1 MPSSLWLALLS
12 GIYLAA
18 ALALLLYGVNCYV
31 LVYLFTRRQEAAAR
45 ERAAVR
51 ERFGDLACRADAP
64 CVTTQLPIFN
74 ELNVAERAI
83 EAACAMRYAPG
94 HHEVQVLDDSTDETR
109 ALVDRVVERMQAGGH
124 AVRVVRRDGRSGFKA
139 GALAHGMSLARGE
152 LFAIF
157 DADFVPQPDY
167 LLRSVPFFLESPEV
181 GLVQCRWGH
190 LNRDHSL
197 LTRAQ
202 AMGIDGHFMV
212 EQSARAWNGLVLNF
226 NGTAGIWRREAIE
239 AAGGWQ
245 GDTLTEDLDLSYR
258 ARLAGWQA
266 TYLPDVVVPAE
277 IPEDVNAFK
286 SQQFRWAKG
295 SMQTA
300 IKLLPRVFASRLP
313 AFTKI
318 QAFLHLTHYAVHPLM
333 LTLAT
338 LSLPVL
344 LGVQAAVSPQV
355 YVALGF
361 LLLAAMLAPNAMYV
375 VSQRNAYPDWLRRV
389 ALLPVLSILGVGTA
403 ISNTRAVIEAIL
415 RRPSVFVRT
424 PKRGARTAKQYRVA
438 LPGAALAEMAMGAY
452 CLVSLLTYLHEAKY
466 LVGPF
471 LAVYTLGFTSVGWLS
486 LLHARSRS

>member
-1 MPSSLWLALLS
+1 LLF

-18 ALALLLYGVNCYV
+18 ALVLLLFGLNCYV
-31 LVYLFTRRQEAAAR
+31 LVYLFARRRGDAAR

-51 ERFGDLACRADAP
+51 ARVGDLSLRVDAP
-64 CVTTQLPIFN
+64 FVTTQLPIFN
-74 ELNVAERAI
+74 ELNVAERVI
-83 EAACAMRYAPG
+83 EAACALRYAPG
-94 HHEVQVLDDSTDETR
+94 RHEVQVLDDSTDETR
-109 ALVDRVVERMQAGGH
+109 ALVDQVVDRLQTAGH
-124 AVRVVRRDGRSGFKA
+124 DIRVVRRDDRAGFKA
-139 GALAHGMSLARGE
+139 GALAHGMTSARGT

-157 DADFVPQPDY
+157 DADFVPEPDF
-167 LLRSVPFFLESPEV
+167 LLRSLPFFQERPDI

-190 LNRDHSL
+190 LNREHSL

-239 AAGGWQ
+239 SAGGWQ

-300 IKLLPRVFASRLP
+300 IKLLPRVFASPLP
-313 AFTKI
+313 AFTKL
-318 QAFLHLTHYAVHPLM
+318 QAMLHLTHYVVHPLM
-333 LTLAT
+333 LVLAT

-344 LGVQAAVSPQV
+344 LGLQAAVSPGA
-355 YVALGF
+355 YVGMGL
-361 LLLAAMLAPNAMYV
+361 LLLAAMLAPNTMYV
-375 VSQRNAYPDWLRRV
+375 VSQRSAYPDWLRRV
-389 ALLPVLSILGVGTA
+389 ALLPALSILGVGTA
-403 ISNTRAVIEAIL
+403 ISNTRAVIEAIVG
-415 RRPSVFVRT
+415 RPSAFVRT
-424 PKRGARTAKQYRVA
+424 PKRGERTAKEYRVR
-438 LPGAALAEMAMGAY
+438 LPGVAVAEVAMGLY
-452 CLVSLLTYLHEAKY
+452 CLVSLMTYLSQAKY

-486 LLHARSRS
+486 LHHARSRS